1 MIATIRGTLLGLLAA
16 LSLAVA
22 AQAHAV
28 LLSADPVEGSVLAE
42 ARASASLR
50 FNEAVKPLSIR
61 LIAPDGAETDLTAQV
76 PGAAELVIPLPD
88 LVRGTHVLSWRVA
101 SDDGHPVAGSLLFS
115 MGEASR
121 AAPPVEGDPA
131 VRAALWLARFVM
143 TAGLVLGIGGTLFG
157 TWTGLAAWAWRPV
170 SWGATIVG
178 LIAAPASLGLHGL
191 DALGLGLAGLAAPAP
206 WLAAWGTSLGPSIA
220 MAMAAAVLALAA
232 WRWRGLAWAA
242 LVLLG
247 VSYAASGHAGAA
259 NPRWLTRPVVVLHLL
274 ALTFWIGALI
284 PLALAGTSEALRR
297 FSAAIPL
304 AVAVLLVSGGVLVA
318 VQLGRDPA
326 QWLTPYG
333 YILAAKLALLAALF
347 GLAAFNRWRLTG
359 PALAGDTR
367 AMARMRRSI
376 GAELV
381 LALAILG
388 LVAGWRFT
396 PPPRALAQ
404 AVAGA
409 PPAYLHLHSAEA
421 MANLIVTPG
430 AVGPVTVMIEV
441 TDGDMEPV
449 QPLAVTLALALPD
462 RGIERLTR
470 QAEPVADQPG
480 IWTVADLVLPQP
492 GRWSV
497 ELGLRLTRFKL
508 VRLDGDLE
516 IR

>member
-1 MIATIRGTLLGLLAA
+1 MIATFRGAVLGLLAA

-28 LLSADPVEGSVLAE
+28 LLSTDPADGVLLHSPP
-42 ARASASLR
+42 ASASLR
-50 FNEAVKPLSIR
+50 FNEPVKPLSIR
-61 LIAPDGAETDLTAQV
+61 LVAPDGAGTDLTDRAA
-76 PGAAELVIPLPD
+76 GAAELVIPLSG

-115 MGEASR
+115 VGEATG
-121 AAPPVEGDPA
+121 AAPVAEGNPV
-131 VRAALWLARFVM
+131 VRVTLWLARFLM
-143 TAGLVLGIGGTLFG
+143 TAGLVVGIGGALFG
-157 TWTGLAAWAWRPV
+157 AWVGLAPAARRPV
-170 SWGATIVG
+170 ALATAIG
-178 LIAAPASLGLHGL
+178 LVAAPVYLGLHGL
-191 DALGLGLAGLAAPAP
+191 DALGLGLAALATPAP
-206 WLAAWGTSLGPSIA
+206 WLTASGTSFGPSIA
-220 MAMAAAVLALAA
+220 MAVAAAVLALASL
-232 WRWRGLAWAA
+232 RWRGLAWVA
-242 LVLLG
+242 LGLLG

-259 NPRWLTRPVVVLHLL
+259 SPRWLTRPMVVLHLL

-284 PLALAGTSEALRR
+284 PLTLARTTEALRR
-297 FSAAIPL
+297 FSAVIP
-304 AVAVLLVSGGVLVA
+304 VAVGLLLVSGGTLAA

-333 YILAAKLALLAALF
+333 YILAAKLALLAVVFA
-347 GLAAFNRWRLTG
+347 LAAFNRWRLTA
-359 PALAGDTR
+359 PALAGDAG

-388 LVAGWRFT
+388 LTAGWRFT

-404 AVAGA
+404 VQASA
-409 PPAYLHLHSAEA
+409 PPAYAHMHATEV

-430 AVGPVTVMIEV
+430 AAGPVSVMIEV
-441 TDGDMEPV
+441 TDGDMAPL
-449 QPLAVTLALALPD
+449 QPLSVTLELALPE

-470 QAEPVADQPG
+470 QAEPVAAQPG
-480 IWTVADLVLPQP
+480 VWSVPDLVLPQP

-497 ELGLRLTRFKL
+497 ELGVRLTRFKL
-508 VRLDGDLE
+508 VRLDTEMD